1 MRRGFVIALS
11 LCAIVVTLGCRRQY
25 ATSQVSKKETQA
37 VSDAVQ
43 RYVQDLANQPEDV
56 KARAPAWIKGVVSAE
71 VLAVE
76 KVGQRFKALVELK
89 RTDNTTIAKYMLV
102 GEKEGAFKVVGIL

>member
-25 ATSQVSKKETQA
+25 ATSQVSEKETQA

-56 KARAPAWIKGVVSAE
+56 KTRAPAWLKGIVSAE